1 MIIQIYEIQHPH
13 EAIQV
18 IALGVTHVGTVLQA
32 PCDIVRSDIQET
44 ILAAKRSGGVSSV
57 IPLFT
62 NEADICRAV
71 ESLGFDILHLCD
83 ELLHPDGTPVDLRPA
98 MAMQRRMRKRYPD
111 LRITRSLPVPLAGA
125 SGGLDRGILRMAQEL
140 QQESDVLLID
150 TWIAPD
156 GGGSPVSGYVGITG
170 TPCDWELSKDIVSS
184 VEIPVILA
192 GGLGP
197 DNVAEAVGLVRP
209 AGVDSC
215 TRTNATDAEGKP
227 IRFRKELT
235 KVEAFVQQAKWAFA
249 LFAKGEE
256 DHVRQ
261 Q

>member
-13 EAIQV
+13 EAVQMT
-18 IALGVTHVGTVLQA
+18 ALGATHVGTVLQT
-32 PCDIVRSDIQET
+32 PSDIARPDIQET

-71 ESLGFDILHLCD
+71 EALGFDILHLCD
-83 ELLHPDGTPVDLRPA
+83 ELLHPDGTPVDIGHA
-98 MAMQRRMRKRYPD
+98 MGVQRRMRKRYPD
-111 LRITRSLPVPLAGA
+111 LRITRSLPVPLAGT
-125 SGGLDRGILRMAQEL
+125 SRGLYRGILRLAQEL

-156 GGGSPVSGYVGITG
+156 EGRAPVAGYVGITG
-170 TPCDWELSKDIVSS
+170 TPCDWDLSRDVVCS

-197 DNVAEAVGLVRP
+197 DNVAEAIRRVRP

-215 TRTNATDAEGKP
+215 TRTNATDGAGKP
-227 IRFRKELT
+227 IRFRKDLT
-235 KVEAFVQQAKWAFA
+235 KVEAFVQHAKRAFA
-249 LFAKGEE
+249 LFSKGDQ